1 MDNSIEDAVIQNLID
16 AGCDRQTV
24 RMFLNSM
31 KGGDIKDEL
40 CILEKHRSYLLDT
53 LHLCQKRIDCLDY
66 LICQIKRKNRS
77 MKGE

>member
-40 CILEKHRSYLLDT
+40 CIL
-53 LHLCQKRIDCLDY
+53 
-66 LICQIKRKNRS
+66 
-77 MKGE
+77 